1 MGLFPKHLQHIAH
14 LMIELCPPIVHPVQT
29 DFARAPSLP
38 WRLQCSSSPGPIHL
52 TQGWLCGFPTTP
64 DAMVVRDSLKTQ
76 DFREIVFRLRD
87 GKIEPL

>member
-1 MGLFPKHLQHIAH
+1 MGLFPKHLQYIAH
-14 LMIELCPPIVHPVQT
+14 LMIELCPPIVHLVQT

-38 WRLQCSSSPGPIHL
+38 WRLQCSSSPGLIHL
-52 TQGWLCGFPTTP
+52 TKGWLCRFPTTP

-76 DFREIVFRLRD
+76 DIREIVFRLRD